1 MRRRVDLETRA
12 IAAIAP
18 DGVRLADGETVPLDV
33 LIWAT
38 GFASHGFVAPIAI
51 TGPHGTLDR
60 AWRHG
65 AVAYRGT
72 TIAGFPILFLLYG
85 PNTNLGHNSIIF
97 MVERPLRYALPAILK
112 PAPGETEGTRKT
124 GRQGTRVT

>member
-65 AVAYRGT
+65 AGAYRGT
-72 TIAGFPILFLLYG
+72 TLASFPHPFLLYA
-85 PNTNLGHNSIIF
+85 PNTNPQPNYLT
-97 MVERPLRYALPAILK
+97 PLAH
-112 PAPGETEGTRKT
+112 
-124 GRQGTRVT
+124 

>member
-1 MRRRVDLETRA
+1 MRAPDFPIGCKRTLLSDDYYPALMRRRVDLETRA

-18 DGVRLADGETVPLDV
+18 DGVRLADGETVPLAV

-60 AWRHG
+60 AGRPG
-65 AVAYRGT
+65 PVAARGPT
-72 TIAGFPILFLLYG
+72 QGRWAGR
-85 PNTNLGHNSIIF
+85 
-97 MVERPLRYALPAILK
+97 EK
-112 PAPGETEGTRKT
+112 
-124 GRQGTRVT
+124 

>member
-51 TGPHGTLDR
+51 TGPHGPLDR

-65 AVAYRGT
+65 AGAARGT
-72 TIAGFPILFLLYG
+72 HIRRL
-85 PNTNLGHNSIIF
+85 PNLVMLTWTTHQ
-97 MVERPLRYALPAILK
+97 PHTKKPRYR
-112 PAPGETEGTRKT
+112 TT
-124 GRQGTRVT
+124 